1 MHASRVVCT
10 VICQSPFLVQVP
22 CNKLFILLLSHH
34 HAARSMS
41 SQVIVVSAS
50 DSVFASGIRETS
62 ASHKMFCFLRFVK
75 ESFSFL
81 RANVD
86 RSCHEAGPVKEDLFI
101 KLAGANVPSWT
112 SRGTACRFP
121 DAIKTKGE
129 NFIILA
135 LYVDDILLAS
145 NDKNI
150 GSTDSANWLMGL
162 TGLPV

>member
-50 DSVFASGIRETS
+50 DSIFASGIRETS

-81 RANVD
+81 RENVD
-86 RSCHEAGPVKEDLFI
+86 RSCHEAGPVEEDL
-101 KLAGANVPSWT
+101 LAVLPVRKPLQSQFPNREHECGTKAWYYRSIPHNLGRDFL
-112 SRGTACRFP
+112 RGTFALNITRSSRLILYR
-121 DAIKTKGE
+121 DA
-129 NFIILA
+129 
-135 LYVDDILLAS
+135 
-145 NDKNI
+145 
-150 GSTDSANWLMGL
+150 
-162 TGLPV
+162 